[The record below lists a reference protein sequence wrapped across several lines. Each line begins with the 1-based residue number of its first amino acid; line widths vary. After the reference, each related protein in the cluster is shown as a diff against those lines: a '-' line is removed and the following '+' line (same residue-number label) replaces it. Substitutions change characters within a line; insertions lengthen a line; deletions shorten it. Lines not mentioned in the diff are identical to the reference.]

1 MGRKIS
7 MKKIFLTA
15 ILTAIYTCTTV
26 YAAYYPVSID
36 ESIKNGVRTITKSYE
51 LNQNDD
57 VTAISKEG
65 FEQNGSFFVFKDMVK
80 TEHAAG
86 GKQGIRRKGC
96 NQQQKQQ
103 DE

>member
-65 FEQNGSFFVFKDMVK
+65 FEQD
-80 TEHAAG
+80 
-86 GKQGIRRKGC
+86 
-96 NQQQKQQ
+96 
-103 DE
+103 